1 MSAKTELSA
10 ERLRRAEEEKRA
22 AEELAREVAYY
33 QAIALREMR
42 APGTLL
48 FRIPLARTAARGER

>member
-1 MSAKTELSA
+1 MAGTKDSPRPETRPRDEAEATPTDIAK
-10 ERLRRAEEEKRA
+10 
-22 AEELAREVAYY
+22 EVAYY

-48 FRIPLARTAARGER
+48 FRLPLAGR